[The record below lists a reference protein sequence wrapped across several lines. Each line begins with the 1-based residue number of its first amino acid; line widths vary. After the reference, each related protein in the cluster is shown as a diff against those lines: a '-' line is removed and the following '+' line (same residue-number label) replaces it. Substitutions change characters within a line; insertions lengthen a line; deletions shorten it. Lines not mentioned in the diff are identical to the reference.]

1 MTENATP
8 ISRLLGIMAT
18 LRDPAAGCPWDRQ
31 QDFSTIAPY
40 TIEEAYEVAEAVRQ
54 GDMDALREELG
65 DLLFQVV
72 FHSQMASEEGG
83 FTFEDVVESI
93 SEKMIRRHPHV
104 FASADAVADANA
116 QTRNWEA
123 IKAVE
128 RNEKSDRESVSILD
142 DVPLSFPA
150 LLRAHKLQRRAAR
163 VGFDWPHTEIY
174 DKVDEEVRELRDAVA
189 KNDKDE
195 QSAEVGD
202 LLFTCVNLARHLG
215 IDPENALRASNAKFE
230 TRFRRIESWL
240 AEQNRTPDQSTL
252 AELDALWDRAKT
264 EEQDL
269 ESAIDEPTAPKKD
282 QA

>member
-1 MTENATP
+1 MSKE
-8 ISRLLGIMAT
+8 IGS
-18 LRDPAAGCPWDRQ
+18 D
-31 QDFSTIAPY
+31 
-40 TIEEAYEVAEAVRQ
+40 
-54 GDMDALREELG
+54 
-65 DLLFQVV
+65 
-72 FHSQMASEEGG
+72 
-83 FTFEDVVESI
+83 
-93 SEKMIRRHPHV
+93 
-104 FASADAVADANA
+104 
-116 QTRNWEA
+116 
-123 IKAVE
+123 
-128 RNEKSDRESVSILD
+128 SDRDSASILD

-163 VGFDWPHTEIY
+163 VGFDWPHTEPIY

-269 ESAIDEPTAPKKD
+269 ESAIDEPTASKKD